1 MVHDHNWVNEP
12 PLDFNRSYD
21 ERYGDEEDEASN
33 CFWAGPDGV
42 QHLQSMLEKDPTFET
57 SPNWPQLVE
66 WCSTCTARR
75 FVRVAL
81 PPAAQTRDKEDSE
94 VERDVKQEIQEPMQK
109 HVDEAVVTKDATTQ
123 TSPRKKRRS
132 GGKGSRMRRLIAFQL
147 SLSKKHGLPPSRL
160 VSLKGPEARP
170 SKEESNCGQGDCAGP
185 MLLKEEKVELV
196 VKEEKIE
203 MEETKEEESCQ
214 SVGASA
220 GGSTHFSPR
229 STHADVILPSPQP
242 LPCFLPFPNLY
253 TPCFTPPKPASLC
266 TSQPDA
272 WILLGVV
279 RGMQVLGHHR
289 HLVKMLAFFLPQY
302 CAFS

>member
-81 PPAAQTRDKEDSE
+81 PPDAQTRDKEDSE
-94 VERDVKQEIQEPMQK
+94 VERDVKQEIQE

-123 TSPRKKRRS
+123 TPPRKKRRS

-160 VSLKGPEARP
+160 VSLNRPEAR
-170 SKEESNCGQGDCAGP
+170 SSSEEDSCVQGDYAEP
-185 MLLKEEKVELV
+185 MLVKEVKEEKV
-196 VKEEKIE
+196 E
-203 MEETKEEESCQ
+203 MEETKEKESCQ
-214 SVGASA
+214 SMGAST
-220 GGSTHFSPR
+220 GGPTHFTPR
-229 STHADVILPSPQP
+229 STHADVILPTPQP
-242 LPCFLPFPNLY
+242 FPCFQPIPNLF
-253 TPCFTPPKPASLC
+253 TPFFTPPNLPLFATTPVGQMPGSFWVLC
-266 TSQPDA
+266 GACKSWGT
-272 WILLGVV
+272 IVT
-279 RGMQVLGHHR
+279 
-289 HLVKMLAFFLPQY
+289 
-302 CAFS
+302 